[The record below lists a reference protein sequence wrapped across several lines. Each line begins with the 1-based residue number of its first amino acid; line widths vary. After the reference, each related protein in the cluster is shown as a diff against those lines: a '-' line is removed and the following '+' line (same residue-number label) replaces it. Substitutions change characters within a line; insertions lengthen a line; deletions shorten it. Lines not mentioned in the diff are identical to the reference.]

1 MASTSIRINPA
12 SLRFTIL
19 AIGNQR
25 VSLRQA
31 SRTAVRAAGLV
42 FRDAALRNI
51 SLTDHTL
58 DDLRKLDHPY
68 ARRHGSI
75 QIHAGGGGG
84 WILDGRQQV
93 HRQSGN
99 MVRALKAAERT
110 GPTIAYDVWLDV
122 AGAPEIRDVL
132 QGTRRMLPRDP
143 LWQTALAPKTIE
155 EMRRAIL
162 SALGKSLRSQAV
174 VRFSP

>member
-1 MASTSIRINPA
+1 MASKSVRVDAA
-12 SLRFTIL
+12 SLRFVIV
-19 AIGNQR
+19 AIGNQS
-25 VSLRQA
+25 VSLRRA
-31 SRTAVRAAGLV
+31 SRAAVRAAGLV
-42 FRDAALRNI
+42 FHDAVKRNI

-68 ARRHGSI
+68 ARRHGGI

-84 WILDGRQQV
+84 WIADGRQQV

-99 MVRALKAAERT
+99 MLRALKGAERP
-110 GPTIAYDVWLDV
+110 GPTVAYDVWLDV
-122 AGAPEIRDVL
+122 AGAPEIQDVL
-132 QGTRRMLPRDP
+132 LGTRRMLPRDP
-143 LWQTALAPKTIE
+143 LWQTALGPTTVL

-174 VRFSP
+174 VRFTP